1 MILKINVI
9 YQKALCPIRDVPSTG
24 NHDDP
29 LSYYQIGDLIRGMI
43 FYFLFILLFLK
54 RKRKT
59 LIYEMIIR
67 LDKVMFYA
75 TAGVKDIDRYH
86 EKLTLSLYP
95 SSLAPHLNKVKLG
108 VISKEDLPLH
118 YTYVDSRK

>member
-1 MILKINVI
+1 
-9 YQKALCPIRDVPSTG
+9 
-24 NHDDP
+24 
-29 LSYYQIGDLIRGMI
+29 
-43 FYFLFILLFLK
+43 
-54 RKRKT
+54 
-59 LIYEMIIR
+59 MIIR

-86 EKLTLSLYP
+86 EKLTISLYS

-118 YTYVDSRK
+118 YMYVDSRK